1 MSKTSK
7 KKPIQSTVNRAQKSS
22 EYWHIGLI
30 IFLSFITYSNALRGS
45 FVWDDEIQIVK
56 NWQIRD
62 LSHVGSA
69 FSSAFWAFADP
80 EAARTNFYRPVQT
93 LSYMLAYQISGL
105 SAWSYH
111 LVNVLFH
118 TFASVL
124 IYFLCVEYG
133 ISAGA
138 ALLAAAIFSVHPIHS
153 EAVSWNAGTPDV
165 TCGAFYFGSILL
177 FLKYLKS
184 SRGRW
189 LWSAAVSF
197 LAACF
202 SKEMAVTL
210 PAVAALIMLAKG
222 RPQQNVFTRL
232 VESLWPFGAAG
243 VVYVGARLAALGFLS
258 TTHLQIRAGV
268 LDWFTLAVQVLGQY
282 IHYSL
287 LPYPLTAYHLIP
299 LHLSDRVP
307 STLLYTAV
315 VTAAGIGSYMLNRR
329 VRGVA
334 MWGLIFAITLIP
346 VFNFTGI
353 SLTFFAERYLYIPTM
368 ASAMM
373 LGLLLD
379 KSRSIAKNVTVIIV
393 LVFAVLT
400 FGRNK
405 DWQSDEK
412 LYQSILRVHPEVAHV
427 RNNLADLY
435 MKRGDDVTARN
446 YLESALHYLDS
457 GVYLQAENEKYRAQ
471 VGLGAIAARSEK
483 YAEAKDHLEKA
494 LEINPRGDWAYLYL
508 GGVIMESEGDYPKA
522 MTNFQKAIELGPL
535 NEVARDYMGVAL
547 FNLKKYPEA
556 IRYFQEALKINPTYK
571 DAETHL
577 GMAARALAS

>member
-7 KKPIQSTVNRAQKSS
+7 KKTIQSTDNRAQKSS

-45 FVWDDEIQIVK
+45 FVWDDELQIVK

-189 LWSAAVSF
+189 L
-197 LAACF
+197 
-202 SKEMAVTL
+202 
-210 PAVAALIMLAKG
+210 
-222 RPQQNVFTRL
+222 
-232 VESLWPFGAAG
+232 
-243 VVYVGARLAALGFLS
+243 
-258 TTHLQIRAGV
+258 
-268 LDWFTLAVQVLGQY
+268 
-282 IHYSL
+282 
-287 LPYPLTAYHLIP
+287 
-299 LHLSDRVP
+299 
-307 STLLYTAV
+307 
-315 VTAAGIGSYMLNRR
+315 
-329 VRGVA
+329 
-334 MWGLIFAITLIP
+334 
-346 VFNFTGI
+346 
-353 SLTFFAERYLYIPTM
+353 
-368 ASAMM
+368 
-373 LGLLLD
+373 
-379 KSRSIAKNVTVIIV
+379 
-393 LVFAVLT
+393 
-400 FGRNK
+400 
-405 DWQSDEK
+405 
-412 LYQSILRVHPEVAHV
+412 
-427 RNNLADLY
+427 
-435 MKRGDDVTARN
+435 
-446 YLESALHYLDS
+446 
-457 GVYLQAENEKYRAQ
+457 
-471 VGLGAIAARSEK
+471 
-483 YAEAKDHLEKA
+483 
-494 LEINPRGDWAYLYL
+494 
-508 GGVIMESEGDYPKA
+508 
-522 MTNFQKAIELGPL
+522 
-535 NEVARDYMGVAL
+535 
-547 FNLKKYPEA
+547 
-556 IRYFQEALKINPTYK
+556 
-571 DAETHL
+571 
-577 GMAARALAS
+577 